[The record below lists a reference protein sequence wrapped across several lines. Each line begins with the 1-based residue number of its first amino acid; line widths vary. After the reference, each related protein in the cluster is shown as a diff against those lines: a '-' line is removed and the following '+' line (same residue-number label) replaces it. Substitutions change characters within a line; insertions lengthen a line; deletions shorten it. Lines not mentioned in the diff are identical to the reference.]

1 MNQRTF
7 FQTFVRNKLG
17 MVGLIGV
24 LLILLTGII
33 GPFFVECPSGY
44 AVDTVYTYLAPS
56 AEHCLGTDNLGLDVF
71 AEIVWGARTS
81 VYVSLVAVLC
91 SACIGIPMG
100 LISGYFQ
107 GKIGAVI
114 DTIIEIFMTLP
125 MLPLMIVI
133 AAVVGS
139 SVTNVAVVIGILSWP
154 SLARVTRSSTMRTS
168 EMQFIEVSRSL
179 GVSKTKTLFKHVL
192 LNIIGPVMVNLTLVM
207 ATAVL
212 SEAGLSFLG
221 LGDPNTW
228 SWGLILKKAWGES
241 AMFKPNNPY
250 WWWLFPSL
258 AIMIYVVCF
267 NLLGNAVNDT
277 LNPKTR

>member
-44 AVDTVYTYLAPS
+44 AVDSVYTYLAPS
-56 AEHCLGTDNLGLDVF
+56 AEHWLGTDNLGLDVF

-133 AAVVGS
+133 ASVVGS

>member
-1 MNQRTF
+1 M
-7 FQTFVRNKLG
+7 
-17 MVGLIGV
+17 I
-24 LLILLTGII
+24 
-33 GPFFVECPSGY
+33 
-44 AVDTVYTYLAPS
+44 AVA
-56 AEHCLGTDNLGLDVF
+56 
-71 AEIVWGARTS
+71 
-81 VYVSLVAVLC
+81 C
-91 SACIGIPMG
+91 SALIGIPLG
-100 LISGYFQ
+100 LVSGYFQ

-139 SVTNVAVVIGILSWP
+139 SVTNVALVIGILSWP

-207 ATAVL
+207 ATSVL

-228 SWGLILKKAWGES
+228 SWGLILKKAWERARCLSPITPIGGGCS
-241 AMFKPNNPY
+241 PR
-250 WWWLFPSL
+250 WQS
-258 AIMIYVVCF
+258 
-267 NLLGNAVNDT
+267 
-277 LNPKTR
+277 

>member
-1 MNQRTF
+1 M
-7 FQTFVRNKLG
+7 LG
-17 MVGLIGV
+17 LAGV
-24 LLILLTGII
+24 LLILLVGVI
-33 GPFFVECPSGY
+33 GPFFVEYPAGY
-44 AVDTVYTYLAPS
+44 AVDTAHTYLPPS
-56 AEHCLGTDNLGLDVF
+56 AEHWLGTDNLGLDVF

-81 VYVSLVAVLC
+81 VYVSLIAVLC
-91 SACIGIPMG
+91 SAVIGIPLG

-139 SVTNVAVVIGILSWP
+139 SVTNVAVVIGVLSWP

-179 GVSKTKTLFKHVL
+179 GVSKVKTLFKHVL

-250 WWWLFPSL
+250 WWWLFPSI

>member
-1 MNQRTF
+1 M
-7 FQTFVRNKLG
+7 RNKLG
-17 MVGLIGV
+17 MIGFIGV
-24 LLILLTGII
+24 VLILLVGII
-33 GPFFVECPSGY
+33 GPLAIPYPSGY
-44 AVDTVYTYLAPS
+44 ASDTSLTYLPPS
-56 AEHCLGTDNLGLDVF
+56 SAHWLGTDNLGLDVF

-81 VYVSLVAVLC
+81 VYVSMIAVAC
-91 SACIGIPMG
+91 SACIGIPLG
-100 LISGYFQ
+100 LISGYCQ

-139 SVTNVAVVIGILSWP
+139 SVTNVALVIGILSWP

-179 GVSKTKTLFKHVL
+179 GVSRTKTLFKHVL

-207 ATAVL
+207 ATSVL

-250 WWWLFPSL
+250 WWWLFPSV

-267 NLLGNAVNDT
+267 NLLGNAINDT

>member
-1 MNQRTF
+1 
-7 FQTFVRNKLG
+7 

-56 AEHCLGTDNLGLDVF
+56 AEHWLGTDNLGLDVF

-192 LNIIGPVMVNLTLVM
+192 LNIIGPVMVN
-207 ATAVL
+207 
-212 SEAGLSFLG
+212 
-221 LGDPNTW
+221 TW
-228 SWGLILKKAWGES
+228 SWGLILKKSWGES